1 MTLFPW
7 LPSPAW
13 ILSVFY
19 SNILFSFQDSSADF
33 ASLYADLQKEH
44 NKTLLTSRTMEE
56 KTKKLE
62 SDLRDA
68 RDNAE
73 LLEFRLLELEQRE
86 SRERSPDLARK
97 VEATIEMDVD
107 SQSVKSFGL
116 DSGCDSLTS
125 VDDLLDIQKDFR
137 VSWLNW
143 AEARVPAHIYYDLTG
158 QLSQLAGC
166 WAGKVGKSCY
176 C

>member
-1 MTLFPW
+1 
-7 LPSPAW
+7 
-13 ILSVFY
+13 
-19 SNILFSFQDSSADF
+19 
-33 ASLYADLQKEH
+33 
-44 NKTLLTSRTMEE
+44 MEE

-97 VEATIEMDVD
+97 VEEMDLD
-107 SQSVKSFGL
+107 KQSVKSFGL

-137 VSWLNW
+137 VSCIVCWLMVV
-143 AEARVPAHIYYDLTG
+143 AEP
-158 QLSQLAGC
+158 SAGLQPTFIMI
-166 WAGKVGKSCY
+166 
-176 C
+176 

>member
-1 MTLFPW
+1 
-7 LPSPAW
+7 
-13 ILSVFY
+13 
-19 SNILFSFQDSSADF
+19 
-33 ASLYADLQKEH
+33 
-44 NKTLLTSRTMEE
+44 MEE

-86 SRERSPDLARK
+86 SRERSPDITRK
-97 VEATIEMDVD
+97 LEGTTATTTELDTD
-107 SQSVKSFGL
+107 SQSVNSFGL

-137 VSWLNW
+137 VS
-143 AEARVPAHIYYDLTG
+143 
-158 QLSQLAGC
+158 
-166 WAGKVGKSCY
+166 
-176 C
+176 

>member
-1 MTLFPW
+1 
-7 LPSPAW
+7 
-13 ILSVFY
+13 
-19 SNILFSFQDSSADF
+19 
-33 ASLYADLQKEH
+33 
-44 NKTLLTSRTMEE
+44 MEE

-86 SRERSPDLARK
+86 SRERSPDITRK
-97 VEATIEMDVD
+97 LEVTTATTTELDTD
-107 SQSVKSFGL
+107 SQSVNSFGL

-137 VSWLNW
+137 VS
-143 AEARVPAHIYYDLTG
+143 
-158 QLSQLAGC
+158 
-166 WAGKVGKSCY
+166 
-176 C
+176 

>member
-1 MTLFPW
+1 
-7 LPSPAW
+7 
-13 ILSVFY
+13 
-19 SNILFSFQDSSADF
+19 
-33 ASLYADLQKEH
+33 
-44 NKTLLTSRTMEE
+44 MEE

-86 SRERSPDLARK
+86 SRERSPGLARK
-97 VEATIEMDVD
+97 VEVATEMDGD
-107 SQSVKSFGL
+107 STSVKSFGL

-137 VSWLNW
+137 VSW
-143 AEARVPAHIYYDLTG
+143 EF
-158 QLSQLAGC
+158 
-166 WAGKVGKSCY
+166 
-176 C
+176 

>member
-1 MTLFPW
+1 
-7 LPSPAW
+7 
-13 ILSVFY
+13 
-19 SNILFSFQDSSADF
+19 
-33 ASLYADLQKEH
+33 
-44 NKTLLTSRTMEE
+44 MEE

-86 SRERSPDLARK
+86 SRERSPDVTRK
-97 VEATIEMDVD
+97 LEGTTTTTELDTD
-107 SQSVKSFGL
+107 SQSVNSFGL

-137 VSWLNW
+137 VS
-143 AEARVPAHIYYDLTG
+143 
-158 QLSQLAGC
+158 
-166 WAGKVGKSCY
+166 
-176 C
+176 

>member
-1 MTLFPW
+1 
-7 LPSPAW
+7 
-13 ILSVFY
+13 
-19 SNILFSFQDSSADF
+19 
-33 ASLYADLQKEH
+33 
-44 NKTLLTSRTMEE
+44 MEE

-97 VEATIEMDVD
+97 VEEMDLD
-107 SQSVKSFGL
+107 KQSVKSFGL

-125 VDDLLDIQKDFR
+125 VEDLLDIQKDFR
-137 VSWLNW
+137 VSFGCGL
-143 AEARVPAHIYYDLTG
+143 AGPGPALLSAHIYDEI
-158 QLSQLAGC
+158 
-166 WAGKVGKSCY
+166 
-176 C
+176 

>member
-1 MTLFPW
+1 
-7 LPSPAW
+7 
-13 ILSVFY
+13 
-19 SNILFSFQDSSADF
+19 
-33 ASLYADLQKEH
+33 
-44 NKTLLTSRTMEE
+44 MEE

-86 SRERSPDLARK
+86 SRERSPDVTRK
-97 VEATIEMDVD
+97 LEGTTANTTELDTD
-107 SQSVKSFGL
+107 SQSVNSFGL

-137 VSWLNW
+137 VSC
-143 AEARVPAHIYYDLTG
+143 G
-158 QLSQLAGC
+158 
-166 WAGKVGKSCY
+166 
-176 C
+176 

>member
-1 MTLFPW
+1 MTLFPR
-7 LPSPAW
+7 LPCRAW
-13 ILSVFY
+13 VLFVFY

-33 ASLYADLQKEH
+33 ASLYAELQKEH

-97 VEATIEMDVD
+97 LEAGTEMDVD
-107 SQSVKSFGL
+107 RQSVKSFGL

-125 VDDLLDIQKDFR
+125 VEDLLDTQKDFR
-137 VSWLNW
+137 VSSELLVELCS
-143 AEARVPAHIYYDLTG
+143 ASPLHSPHL
-158 QLSQLAGC
+158 L
-166 WAGKVGKSCY
+166 
-176 C
+176 

>member
-1 MTLFPW
+1 
-7 LPSPAW
+7 
-13 ILSVFY
+13 
-19 SNILFSFQDSSADF
+19 
-33 ASLYADLQKEH
+33 
-44 NKTLLTSRTMEE
+44 MEE

-86 SRERSPDLARK
+86 SRERSPDITRK
-97 VEATIEMDVD
+97 LEGTTATTELDTD
-107 SQSVKSFGL
+107 SQSVNSFGL

-137 VSWLNW
+137 VS
-143 AEARVPAHIYYDLTG
+143 
-158 QLSQLAGC
+158 
-166 WAGKVGKSCY
+166 
-176 C
+176 